1 MRWYDFSAMVTPAWA
16 FCHISYAAWICSS
29 RAPLIAFAFCAC
41 AAASAARA
49 CSIFATTSGASKMA
63 SVSPALTL
71 WPSFTRNSSIR
82 PGTLLETRYSVTSAC
97 PCIISGPLRSMKKP
111 TTATIAITPNR
122 VRNAR
127 SILLFCDFIGAI
139 WFMNYDL
146 WIVIYRLWVG

>member
-1 MRWYDFSAMVTPAWA
+1 MIR
-16 FCHISYAAWICSS
+16 
-29 RAPLIAFAFCAC
+29 
-41 AAASAARA
+41 
-49 CSIFATTSGASKMA
+49 GEKMA
-63 SVSPALTL
+63 EKIKGDLIIIGGAEDKE
-71 WPSFTRNSSIR
+71 FTRNSSIR

-139 WFMNYDL
+139 
-146 WIVIYRLWVG
+146 